1 MKDSD
6 GYRLL
11 KKGEIVLETD
21 QYYDD
26 DKGQWVAPLSS
37 IGYPAPDPMFT
48 SHRVFRRAVASDSI
62 SPLTAFPLLTGP
74 GYGPS
79 PNPLEDI
86 ANFVAHCRA
95 TLFQPFLPAEL
106 LGVSNAGTEYH
117 ARIQMEMFEAKL
129 FGKKP

>member
-1 MKDSD
+1 MKESD

-37 IGYPAPDPMFT
+37 VGYPAPDPMFT

-79 PNPLEDI
+79 PHPLEDI

-95 TLFQPFLPAEL
+95 RLHCPILPAEL
-106 LGVSNAGTEYH
+106 LNVSDHGSEPY
-117 ARIQMEMFEAKL
+117 ARIQLEMFEAKL
-129 FGKKP
+129 WGKKP